1 MKSSNLQSYISKRIR
16 HLRLQQGLTQEQ
28 LEEKAEL
35 PQKYAYRLE
44 RQEPN
49 IKIATLEKIMIA
61 LDTDIESF
69 FEIRLNEQDP
79 LVHKLFDIL
88 EELPQHKKEKILT
101 NIINIIEETL

>member
-1 MKSSNLQSYISKRIR
+1 MKSSNQQSYISKRIR

-49 IKIATLEKIMIA
+49 IKIATLEKIMMA
-61 LDTDIESF
+61 LDDLFHDFLS
-69 FEIRLNEQDP
+69 
-79 LVHKLFDIL
+79 LVIVRNVDLIGL
-88 EELPQHKKEKILT
+88 
-101 NIINIIEETL
+101 